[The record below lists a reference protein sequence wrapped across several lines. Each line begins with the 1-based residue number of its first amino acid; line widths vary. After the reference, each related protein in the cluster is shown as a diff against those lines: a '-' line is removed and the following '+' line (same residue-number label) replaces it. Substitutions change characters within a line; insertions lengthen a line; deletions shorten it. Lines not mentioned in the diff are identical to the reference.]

1 MDDRAPQNSFPTRI
15 AAVTLAALL
24 SGAFAGG
31 GPAPALAANAAAFA
45 ARGGL
50 ELASAAAQ
58 AWSGDAVLVYVEN
71 DESLNADGAGTSTR
85 WSYLFFSASHDR
97 ARVWSV
103 RGGRIV
109 VAEDLDM
116 RFDAP
121 PVAAGWLDSGAAIPA
136 AERGAGDQVR
146 KLSGAHLE
154 TMLLMR
160 GAFSDGDADA
170 TTWTLVYRAHGV
182 PSLFV
187 MVSAADGK
195 VQRTWRG

>member
-1 MDDRAPQNSFPTRI
+1 MDDRAPRSSLPTLLA
-15 AAVTLAALL
+15 AAVLALL
-24 SGAFAGG
+24 CVA
-31 GPAPALAANAAAFA
+31 GPAAAKTATPVA
-45 ARGGL
+45 ARSGL

-58 AWSGDAVLVYVEN
+58 SWSGDAVLVYVEN
-71 DESLNADGAGTSTR
+71 DEALDAAAGTSPR
-85 WSYLFFSASHDR
+85 WSYLFYSASHDR

-103 RGGRIV
+103 RDDRIV
-109 VAEDLDM
+109 VAEDLDI

-121 PVAAGWLDSGAAIPA
+121 PVAAGWLDSGAAIAA

-146 KLSGAHLE
+146 KLNGAHLE

-160 GAFSDGDADA
+160 GAFSEGDPDA
-170 TTWTLVYRAHGV
+170 TTWTLVYRAPGA

-187 MVSAADGK
+187 VVSAADGK